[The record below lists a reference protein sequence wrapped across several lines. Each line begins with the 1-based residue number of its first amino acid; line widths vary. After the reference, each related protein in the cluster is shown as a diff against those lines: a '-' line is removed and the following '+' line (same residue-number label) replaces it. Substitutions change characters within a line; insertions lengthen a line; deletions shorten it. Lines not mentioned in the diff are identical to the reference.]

1 MSITLTDVPAAVAD
15 YVKQKVTVEVSE
27 VMHGGSRVLEP
38 DERAGFA
45 VTLTNAADGIRLVNI
60 VYDLRIDPDSVAKL
74 LAFGSILRPS
84 RGGFD
89 LSLPVLKEDDEVGRL
104 VVWPF
109 EATGLATLDPG
120 QVIRFDDLSVQ
131 TKQLGEA
138 TVTCRIY
145 ATVDQ
150 SSLFP
155 PDQPGSTVKRAMKV
169 R

>member
-27 VMHGGSRVLEP
+27 VMHGSSRVLEP
-38 DERAGFA
+38 DERAGFT
-45 VTLTNAADGIRLVNI
+45 VTLANAADGIRLINI
-60 VYDLRIDPDSVAKL
+60 VYDLTVDPDSVARL

-84 RGGFD
+84 REGFD
-89 LSLPVLKEDDEVGRL
+89 LSLPVLREDDQVGRL
-104 VVWPF
+104 VVWPR

-120 QVIRFDDLSVQ
+120 QVITFDGLSVQ
-131 TKQLGEA
+131 TRKLGDA

-150 SSLFP
+150 ASLFP
-155 PDQPGSTVKRAMKV
+155 RDQPGSTVERAMKV
-169 R
+169 Q